1 MKLNEA
7 RCNFPLKIVI
17 CFHLTF
23 KRRNKTSYLPSL
35 VVWNQ
40 SLERPGNVPVDKY
53 SAHLIRGEGWERASW
68 RERWMR
74 KKEGNE

>member
-17 CFHLTF
+17 SFHLTF

-53 SAHLIRGEGWERASW
+53 SAHLIGGRGG
-68 RERWMR
+68 
-74 KKEGNE
+74 KGHPGGKDG